1 RRLACGPAGRQ
12 RRVRGTV
19 RARLPHLRDR
29 TQRRAD
35 ACRSPAAA
43 GKRRDIRT
51 TCGYRRTAED
61 YRAARQEGPRRM
73 TISTHVLDASLGAPA
88 AGVSVTL
95 SRLAGGWLD
104 VESGV
109 TDPDGRHRFVADTLA
124 GTYCLTFGTGPYFA
138 ARAVPTFYPE
148 VAI

>member
-1 RRLACGPAGRQ
+1 
-12 RRVRGTV
+12 
-19 RARLPHLRDR
+19 
-29 TQRRAD
+29 
-35 ACRSPAAA
+35 
-43 GKRRDIRT
+43 
-51 TCGYRRTAED
+51 
-61 YRAARQEGPRRM
+61 M
-73 TISTHVLDASLGAPA
+73 TISTHVLDASLGTPA

-148 VAI
+148 VVITFTIPESQDMAAENVGHFHIPLLLSPFAYSTYRGS

>member
-1 RRLACGPAGRQ
+1 
-12 RRVRGTV
+12 
-19 RARLPHLRDR
+19 
-29 TQRRAD
+29 
-35 ACRSPAAA
+35 
-43 GKRRDIRT
+43 
-51 TCGYRRTAED
+51 
-61 YRAARQEGPRRM
+61 M

-109 TDPDGRHRFVADTLA
+109 TDQDGRLRFVADTPA
-124 GTYCLTFGTGPYFA
+124 GTYCLTFATGPYFA

-148 VAI
+148 VAITFTIPEPQDAVTGIGGHFHVPLLLSPFAYSTYRGS

>member
-1 RRLACGPAGRQ
+1 
-12 RRVRGTV
+12 
-19 RARLPHLRDR
+19 
-29 TQRRAD
+29 
-35 ACRSPAAA
+35 
-43 GKRRDIRT
+43 
-51 TCGYRRTAED
+51 
-61 YRAARQEGPRRM
+61 M
-73 TISTHVLDASLGAPA
+73 TISTHVLDASLGTPA

-138 ARAVPTFYPE
+138 ARGVPTFYPE
-148 VAI
+148 VAITFTIPEPQDPADGNAGHFHVPLLLSPFAYSTYRGS